1 MKTVLVQIAKIA
13 SMALIAALLFNL
25 DSSTAANAQIN
36 FQTGVQS
43 ARGDGVPATLFGQV
57 GIVSQIINILLFLIG
72 VVSVIMI
79 ILGGFKYALSGG
91 DSDKVTGA
99 KNTVLYAIIGLIVAI
114 LAFAIINFVIG
125 TVSSGSM
132 GDGIGGGGSATSF

>member
-1 MKTVLVQIAKIA
+1 MKTVLVQMAKIA
-13 SMALIAALLFNL
+13 SIALVAVLLFNFSL
-25 DSSTAANAQIN
+25 SATADAQIN

-43 ARGDGVPATLFGQV
+43 ARGDGVPTTLFGQV

-72 VVSVIMI
+72 IVSVIMI

-114 LAFAIINFVIG
+114 LAFAIINFVVG

-132 GDGIGGGGSATSF
+132 GGGIGGGSSATSF